1 MMSIIVIGLFIQNK
15 LDLSSTEISNPFSA
29 PTEWHADQIQVK
41 KSTSVVA
48 TIRCLI
54 TLVVESSIISIDSTI
69 HVTSSGRSLIYS
81 KKCVEPRMEP

>member
-1 MMSIIVIGLFIQNK
+1 MMFINVIGLFIQNK
-15 LDLSSTEISNPFSA
+15 LDLSSTEISNQFSA
-29 PTEWHADQIQVK
+29 PTECHADQIQVK

-54 TLVVESSIISIDSTI
+54 SIDSTI
-69 HVTSSGRSLIYS
+69 HVTSSGRSLMYS